1 MSEKSNNDTSAN
13 ESPGTAKPLAGDSP
27 LAPQPHRRMRQA
39 WNTFMPPLLAIGIA
53 LFLGG
58 VLVAMLGRN
67 PFVVFAR
74 LADSIFGSPYGMGQV
89 LFKATTLIGTGLSVA
104 VAFRA
109 GFFNIGVEGQ
119 MYLGGL
125 AAGVV
130 ALWIPEQVPGFFGAL
145 IVLCAAAVAGGIW
158 GAIPGALKAWLGVH
172 EVINTIM
179 MNFIAFAL
187 GSWLLVEHLA
197 LFETLHTAEIP
208 VATQLA
214 RLESFLPMFRGAPVN
229 LMLVLQIVF
238 CAVCWVL
245 LWRTRWGFELRAV
258 GQSSTAAG
266 VAGIPVRRRMV
277 EAMALSGA
285 VAGISAANFVLGYKH
300 YFEEGFT
307 AQAGFKGIAVSL
319 LGGNHP
325 FGVIPAAL
333 LFGGLD
339 RGGFAINALVP
350 KEIVDIMQ
358 AMVILLVIVLVP
370 ALARRRLRRQAKAR
384 GA

>member
-1 MSEKSNNDTSAN
+1 MKKPQGPGQASAGKSVA
-13 ESPGTAKPLAGDSP
+13 AAAPLSGNRNRRQRFLALMQP
-27 LAPQPHRRMRQA
+27 LV
-39 WNTFMPPLLAIGIA
+39 PPLLAITLA
-53 LFLGG
+53 LLLGG
-58 VLVAMLGRN
+58 ILVALLGRN
-67 PFVVFAR
+67 PLTVFAH
-74 LADSIFGSPYGMGQV
+74 LADSIFGSAYGMGQV

-109 GFFNIGVEGQ
+109 GVFNIGAEGQ

-125 AAGVV
+125 AAGIV
-130 ALWIPEQVPGFFGAL
+130 ALWIPEQVPVFVGAL
-145 IVLCAAAVAGGIW
+145 AALLAAAIAGGLW

-197 LFETLHTAEIP
+197 LFETVHTAEIP
-208 VATQLA
+208 LSTQLS
-214 RLESFLPMFRGAPVN
+214 RLEVFLPMFRGAPVN
-229 LMLVLQIVF
+229 LMFVLQILF
-238 CAVCWVL
+238 CVVCWIL

-258 GQSSTAAG
+258 GQSAAAAR

-277 EAMALSGA
+277 QAMALSGA

-339 RGGFAINALVP
+339 RGGFAINSLVP

-358 AMVILLVIVLVP
+358 ALVILLVIVLVP
-370 ALARRRLRRQAKAR
+370 HMTRTRLRRRSRKE

>member
-1 MSEKSNNDTSAN
+1 
-13 ESPGTAKPLAGDSP
+13 
-27 LAPQPHRRMRQA
+27 
-39 WNTFMPPLLAIGIA
+39 
-53 LFLGG
+53 
-58 VLVAMLGRN
+58 
-67 PFVVFAR
+67 
-74 LADSIFGSPYGMGQV
+74 
-89 LFKATTLIGTGLSVA
+89 
-104 VAFRA
+104 
-109 GFFNIGVEGQ
+109 
-119 MYLGGL
+119 
-125 AAGVV
+125 
-130 ALWIPEQVPGFFGAL
+130 
-145 IVLCAAAVAGGIW
+145 
-158 GAIPGALKAWLGVH
+158 
-172 EVINTIM
+172 M

-197 LFETLHTAEIP
+197 VSATVHTADIP
-208 VATQLA
+208 SSTQLS
-214 RLESFLPMFRGAPVN
+214 RLDALLPLFQGAPVN
-229 LMLVLQIVF
+229 LMLLLQLAF
-238 CAVCWVL
+238 CVVCWVL
-245 LWRTRWGFELRAV
+245 LWRTRWRFELRAV
-258 GQSSTAAG
+258 GQSPDAAR

-285 VAGISAANFVLGYKH
+285 IAGVSAANFVLGYKH

-370 ALARRRLRRQAKAR
+370 ALSRARQRRRAR
-384 GA
+384 LGGA